1 MAWLATVSQSCMS
14 PIPSA
19 FDQKIRQIIRH
30 CGLQA
35 EQMAAQGFE
44 VTEKGPED
52 YVTSVDAALDAQ
64 LSAAFSEFFPDD
76 GLITEENP
84 RSRMQFHASYSRL
97 WCIDPLDGTE
107 DFIYGKR
114 NYSVMVGLL
123 ENYQPIA
130 GWVYAP
136 VQDRM
141 VFGGTNWGLFEAIA
155 NQEPIPLKRI
165 APQSSASL
173 RMLIGHR
180 DHARYGE
187 AIAQVIPN
195 IEFYFIGSFG
205 LKVLEVITGQADCY
219 LYLNRRVK
227 LWDTA
232 GPLALAKA
240 AGLLC
245 CSLEGEPIRFIP
257 AAVDPVTLAHKQA
270 ILVGSSQII
279 TALRPK
285 LVAAIHATPHR

>member
-1 MAWLATVSQSCMS
+1 
-14 PIPSA
+14 
-19 FDQKIRQIIRH
+19 
-30 CGLQA
+30 
-35 EQMAAQGFE
+35 MAAQGFE

-52 YVTSVDAALDAQ
+52 YVTNIDAALDAQ
-64 LSAAFSEFFPDD
+64 LSAAFSEFFPED

-84 RSRMQFHASYSRL
+84 RSRLQFHANYNRL

-130 GWVYAP
+130 GWIYAP

-141 VFGGTNWGLFEAIA
+141 FFGGKNWGLFETQGSQA
-155 NQEPIPLKRI
+155 PIPLQRSV
-165 APQSSASL
+165 ARPSSPI

-187 AIAQVIPN
+187 AIAQMIPD

-205 LKVLEVITGQADCY
+205 LKVLEVVTGQADCY

-227 LWDTA
+227 LWDTT
-232 GPLALAKA
+232 GPLALAKT
-240 AGLLC
+240 AGLTC

-270 ILVGSSQII
+270 ILVGQSHII
-279 TALRPK
+279 ETLRPK
-285 LVAAIHATPHR
+285 LLAAVHTTFQK